1 MSDASIKS
9 TMNARLPALPMLL
22 QGSAQAGANLSLA
35 ATAWMVSGIT
45 ASPLLNT
52 LLPALGALPF
62 LLQLK
67 QTARGYWL
75 QILGVLILLGVSLA
89 LKPMGEYKT
98 MLLLGSFAAV
108 LLFEIGQEISILPL
122 QRELIVAAGSSMK
135 RLRSSQEIGALIGN
149 LLAALLFPA
158 LRQFLPALVLLL
170 PLAVVSSQSLAP
182 PIQTPAA
189 ATKTSNQLPWDRSC
203 ALQGLVMGGL
213 FALLALWVRVIDGG
227 SCFEFGMVLAAYG
240 LGRALGRW
248 TPQLPRWLPYLLI
261 SALLLL
267 SQTTVPP
274 WFAVL
279 LFVPIGILAA
289 VSDAALVDRMTPLGD
304 EPMRWRVLVRSGAVG
319 GLVGSIG
326 LGLICQVLGLS
337 VALPLVTAG
346 FIALAIT
353 QGRLAAQA

>member
-1 MSDASIKS
+1 
-9 TMNARLPALPMLL
+9 MNTRLPAPPMLL

-35 ATAWMVSGIT
+35 ASAWMVSGIT
-45 ASPLLNT
+45 GSPLLNT

-67 QTARGYWL
+67 RTAHGYWL

-98 MLLLGSFAAV
+98 LLLLGSFAAV

-122 QRELIVAAGSSMK
+122 QRQLIVAGGTSMK

-170 PLAVVSSQSLAP
+170 PLAVVSSQPATRPIP
-182 PIQTPAA
+182 PPA

-227 SCFEFGMVLAAYG
+227 RCFDFGMVLAAYG

-261 SALLLL
+261 CALLLL

-279 LFVPIGILAA
+279 LFVPIGLLAA

-326 LGLICQVLGLS
+326 LGLICQVLGLP
-337 VALPLVTAG
+337 VALPLVTIG

-353 QGRLAAQA
+353 QRRPAAQA

>member
-9 TMNARLPALPMLL
+9 TVNARLPAPPMLL

-62 LLQLK
+62 LLHLK
-67 QTARGYWL
+67 RTARGYWL

-89 LKPMGEYKT
+89 LKSMGEHKT
-98 MLLLGSFAAV
+98 LLLLGSFAAV

-122 QRELIVAAGSSMK
+122 QRQLIVEAGSSMK
-135 RLRSSQEIGALIGN
+135 RLRSSQEIGSLIGN

-170 PLAVVSSQSLAP
+170 PLAVVSSQPAP
-182 PIQTPAA
+182 QASPTPTTIKA
-189 ATKTSNQLPWDRSC
+189 SNPPWNRSC

-213 FALLALWVRVIDGG
+213 FALLALWVREIDGG
-227 SCFEFGMVLAAYG
+227 RCFDFGMVLAAYG
-240 LGRALGRW
+240 LGRALSRW
-248 TPQLPRWLPYLLI
+248 TPRLPRWLPYVLI
-261 SALLLL
+261 CALLLL
-267 SQTTVPP
+267 SQASVPP

-279 LFVPIGILAA
+279 LFVPIGVLAA
-289 VSDAALVDRMTPLGD
+289 GSDAALVERMTPLGD
-304 EPMRWRVLVRSGAVG
+304 EPMRWQVLVRSGAVG

-326 LGLICQVLGLS
+326 LGLICQVLGLW
-337 VALPLVTAG
+337 VALPLVSAG
-346 FIALAIT
+346 LIALAIT
-353 QGRLAAQA
+353 QSRRATQA

>member
-9 TMNARLPALPMLL
+9 TVNARLPAPPMLL

-35 ATAWMVSGIT
+35 ASAWMVSGIT

-62 LLQLK
+62 LLHLK
-67 QTARGYWL
+67 RTARGYWL
-75 QILGVLILLGVSLA
+75 QIVGVLILLGVSLA
-89 LKPMGEYKT
+89 LKPMGEHKT
-98 MLLLGSFAAV
+98 LLLLGSFAAV

-122 QRELIVAAGSSMK
+122 QQQLIVKAGSSMK
-135 RLRSSQEIGALIGN
+135 RLRSSQEIGSLVGN

-170 PLAVVSSQSLAP
+170 PLAVVSSQPAP
-182 PIQTPAA
+182 QASP
-189 ATKTSNQLPWDRSC
+189 TSTAIKASNPLPWNRSC

-213 FALLALWVRVIDGG
+213 FALLALWVREIDGG
-227 SCFEFGMVLAAYG
+227 RCFDFGMVLAAYG
-240 LGRALGRW
+240 LGRALSRW
-248 TPQLPRWLPYLLI
+248 TPRLPRSMPYVLI
-261 SALLLL
+261 CALLLL
-267 SQTTVPP
+267 SQASVPP

-279 LFVPIGILAA
+279 LFVPIGVLAA
-289 VSDAALVDRMTPLGD
+289 GSDAALVERMTPLGD
-304 EPMRWRVLVRSGAVG
+304 EPVRWQVLVRSGAVG

-326 LGLICQVLGLS
+326 LGLICQVLNLA
-337 VALPLVTAG
+337 VALPLVSAG

-353 QGRLAAQA
+353 QSRRATQA